1 MESRVLDGSPGPL
14 TGGGEY
20 TRVDDRR
27 NAWEGGLSTL
37 DVKGVEIPWSATP
50 GVGRPVVLLA
60 GLGWRATGS
69 VRSATAPQ
77 GLPVVALDYPR
88 RWPRRPL
95 DSVTAVAGLFS
106 AAIDA
111 LELSGVHLLGVSF
124 GGMVALRLALDRPDL
139 VASLG
144 LVSTAAAGADV
155 AGRWRLPL
163 SRGLAAILPPETFY
177 EFYRR
182 LGPDLVGTA
191 ALSQDAAARLWSD
204 PMGRRKMADLLRAV
218 ASFDARGRLR
228 DVGCPTLVLHGHED
242 QVIGP
247 TTATSLARGIPGA
260 RRMMIERADH
270 FAFITHRQQVLHELE
285 QFWKSI

>member
-1 MESRVLDGSPGPL
+1 MLDGSPGPL

-20 TRVDDRR
+20 TRLEERR
-27 NAWEGGLSTL
+27 NAWGGGLSTL
-37 DVKGVEIPWSATP
+37 DARGVEIPWSATP

-69 VRSATAPQ
+69 VRSSTAPQ

-95 DSVTAVAGLFS
+95 DSVTAVAGIFA

-111 LELSGVHLLGVSF
+111 LELSGVHLLGVSL

-155 AGRWRLPL
+155 AGRWRLPV
-163 SRGLAAILPPETFY
+163 SRALAAILPPESFY
-177 EFYRR
+177 EFFRK

-191 ALSQDAAARLWSD
+191 ALAPDAAARLWSD

-218 ASFDARGRLR
+218 ASFDARGRLS
-228 DVGCPTLVLHGHED
+228 DLGCPTLVLHGRED

-247 TTATSLARGIPGA
+247 ATATLLARGIRGA
-260 RRMMIERADH
+260 RCVMIERADH
-270 FAFITHRQQVLHELE
+270 FAFITHRRLVLHELE
-285 QFWKSI
+285 QFWKLI